1 MYHRLIPPSWGHSS
15 EKGGRGK
22 TLCKHNIFE
31 SNISLLNVKNSYIIT
46 DNRSQPLVPNR
57 PAHSAHRHLL
67 TVDLTR
73 YKVDKLEDVGGDIFN
88 RDTELPAGTQQIPR
102 TED

>member
-1 MYHRLIPPSWGHSS
+1 MEYLHLRAIHR
-15 EKGGRGK
+15 KGGEK

-31 SNISLLNVKNSYIIT
+31 SNISLLSVKNSYIIT
-46 DNRSQPLVPNR
+46 DNRSQPLVPDR
-57 PAHSAHRHLL
+57 PAHRHL

-73 YKVDKLEDVGGDIFN
+73 DKVDKLVDVGGDIFN